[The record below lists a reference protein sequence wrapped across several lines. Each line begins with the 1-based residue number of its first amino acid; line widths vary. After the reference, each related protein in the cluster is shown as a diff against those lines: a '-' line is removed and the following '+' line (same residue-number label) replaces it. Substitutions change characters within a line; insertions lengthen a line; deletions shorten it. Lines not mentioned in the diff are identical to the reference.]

1 MAEDTNV
8 KVTVNGDVTSIPDRA
23 TVRTLLEQLDLP
35 DTGIAI
41 AVDDTVRPQST
52 WDLELGPCER
62 IEILTAVQ
70 GG

>member
-1 MAEDTNV
+1 MGDT
-8 KVTVNGDVTSIPDRA
+8 VTVNGEATPIPEGT
-23 TVRTLLEQLDLP
+23 TVRSLLGRLGLP

-41 AVDDTVRPQST
+41 AVDEMVRPQST
-52 WDLELGPCER
+52 WDDELGPCER

>member
-1 MAEDTNV
+1 MNV
-8 KVTVNGDVTSIPDRA
+8 SVNGEITLVPDGA
-23 TVRTLLEQLDLP
+23 TVRSVLEQLHLP

>member
-1 MAEDTNV
+1 MSTNV
-8 KVTVNGDVTSIPDRA
+8 IVNGEATPIPDGA

-35 DTGIAI
+35 DTGVAI

>member
-1 MAEDTNV
+1 MGDTV
-8 KVTVNGDVTSIPDRA
+8 IVNGEATSIPDGI
-23 TVRTLLEQLDLP
+23 TVRSLLEQLALP

-41 AVDDTVRPQST
+41 AVDETVRPQST
-52 WDLELGPCER
+52 WDDELGPCER